1 MNESCDTVAS
11 AVSEKGWRFQRS
23 GPSLPEVYRSVKIP
37 KVGRNW
43 WGLFRKLLAFSGPGY
58 LIAVGYMDPGNWAT
72 DLAGG
77 SQFNYTLLSVVV
89 ISSLMAIFL
98 QHLAL
103 KLGVATGRD
112 LAQACRDHFDP
123 AINFIL
129 WIGCEIAI
137 AACDL
142 AEVIGSAIALN
153 LLFGLPM
160 IWGVCL
166 TACDVLLVLY
176 LQHHGFRYVEA
187 LVVGLILAI
196 AGSFAIELILAR
208 PDFTAVA
215 AGFIPR
221 TVILRDPNM
230 LYIAIS
236 ILGATVMPHNLYL
249 HSSIVQ
255 TRKYRDD
262 LDSKR

>member
-1 MNESCDTVAS
+1 MNDSCDTVAP

-23 GPSLPEVYRSVKIP
+23 GPSLPEVYRSVRIP

-112 LAQACRDHFDP
+112 LAQACRDHFHP

-153 LLFGLPM
+153 LLFGLPL

-166 TACDVLLVLY
+166 TACDVLAVLY
-176 LQHHGFRYVEA
+176 LQGKGFRLIEA
-187 LVVGLILAI
+187 LVITLIGIISVSFGIQMFLSQPHWGAMARHVLPSAAI
-196 AGSFAIELILAR
+196 IRHPE
-208 PDFTAVA
+208 
-215 AGFIPR
+215 
-221 TVILRDPNM
+221 M
-230 LYIAIS
+230 LYVAIG
-236 ILGATVMPHNLYL
+236 ILGATVMPHN
-249 HSSIVQ
+249 
-255 TRKYRDD
+255 
-262 LDSKR
+262 

>member
-1 MNESCDTVAS
+1 MNESVDTIEPIVP
-11 AVSEKGWRFQRS
+11 EKGWRFQRT

-43 WGLFRKLLAFSGPGY
+43 WGLLRKLLAFSGPGY

-77 SQFNYTLLSVVV
+77 SQFYYTLLSVVI

-103 KLGVATGRD
+103 KLGIATGRD
-112 LAQACRDHFDP
+112 LAQACRDHFHP
-123 AINFIL
+123 VVNFIL
-129 WIGCEIAI
+129 WVGCEIAI

-153 LLFGLPM
+153 LLFGLPL

-166 TACDVLLVLY
+166 TA
-176 LQHHGFRYVEA
+176 
-187 LVVGLILAI
+187 
-196 AGSFAIELILAR
+196 
-208 PDFTAVA
+208 
-215 AGFIPR
+215 
-221 TVILRDPNM
+221 
-230 LYIAIS
+230 
-236 ILGATVMPHNLYL
+236 
-249 HSSIVQ
+249 
-255 TRKYRDD
+255 
-262 LDSKR
+262 